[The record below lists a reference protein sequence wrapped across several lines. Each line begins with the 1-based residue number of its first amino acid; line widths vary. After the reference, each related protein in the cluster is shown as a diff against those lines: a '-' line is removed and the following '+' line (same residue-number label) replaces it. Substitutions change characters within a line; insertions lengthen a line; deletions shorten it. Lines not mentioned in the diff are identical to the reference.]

1 MKFVWIVGI
10 NSCENNNVRA
20 ICATEEIAKG
30 ELFKLRDEM
39 LKSFDY
45 QIETLSIIDL
55 QSFYQKQKAIL
66 SNDDPQ
72 KWRDNYPYDYPYLS
86 QERLREEEEE
96 DENYRC

>member
-1 MKFVWIVGI
+1 MKFIWVVGI
-10 NSCENNNVRA
+10 NSCEINNVRTV
-20 ICATEEIAKG
+20 CATEEIAKR

-45 QIETLSIIDL
+45 QIETMPTIDL
-55 QSFYQKQKAIL
+55 KLFYQKQKAIL

-86 QERLREEEEE
+86 KERLREEEEE
-96 DENYRC
+96 DENL